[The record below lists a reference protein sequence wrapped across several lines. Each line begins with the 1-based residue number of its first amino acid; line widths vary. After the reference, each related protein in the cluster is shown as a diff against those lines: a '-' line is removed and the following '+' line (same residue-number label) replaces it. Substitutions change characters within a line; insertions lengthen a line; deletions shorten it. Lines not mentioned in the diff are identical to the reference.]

1 MLGDVDNIV
10 KPIMDG
16 LIRIAYLDD
25 NDVER
30 VTVQKFEPQVEW
42 DFASP
47 GEQLAAALDPFT
59 GADVQDRPRTGGN
72 REEAVFG

>member
-10 KPIMDG
+10 KPIVDG

-42 DFASP
+42 SFASP
-47 GEQLAAALDPFT
+47 GEQLAAALDYAPPVVYIRV
-59 GADVQDRPRTGGN
+59 DDDLSWRRL
-72 REEAVFG
+72 